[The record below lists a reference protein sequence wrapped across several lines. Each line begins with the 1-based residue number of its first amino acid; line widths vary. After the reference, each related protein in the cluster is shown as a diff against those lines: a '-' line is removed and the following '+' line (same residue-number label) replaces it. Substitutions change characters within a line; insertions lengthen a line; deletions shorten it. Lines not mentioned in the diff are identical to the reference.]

1 MDIKLFGRGRTLR
14 VAVAITCQTAFVF
27 FGYDQGVFS
36 GIIGNPDWLDRFG
49 HPNSSLEGIIVS
61 IYNLG
66 MFTGCIV
73 NFVVGE
79 QFGRRKSMWLAMAF
93 VVVSSCAHK
102 LRSADRL
109 TVE

>member
-1 MDIKLFGRGRTLR
+1 MRPNLFGRGRTLR
-14 VAVAITCQTAFVF
+14 VAIAVTCQMAFVF

-36 GIIGNPDWLDRFG
+36 GIIGNPNWLDQFS

-79 QFGRRKSMWLAMAF
+79 TLGRRKSMWLATGF
-93 VVVSSCAHK
+93 VIVS
-102 LRSADRL
+102 LRRQCVTGGQSN
-109 TVE
+109 